1 MSKIRRSRDINTG
14 MSYFIDIDTFERIP
28 DNKYGSGLINTLVS
42 APTKALKPNKTK
54 DLVSTIIEDK
64 AIKPNT
70 ARKSV
75 KNETVKPMINTEN
88 KGEMIVKLLQ
98 THPDNM
104 KFKIVNTPRKKTKDQ
119 LNNDILSIDFDKII
133 DM

>member
-28 DNKYGSGLINTLVS
+28 DNKHGSGLINTLVS
-42 APTKALKPNKTK
+42 ASTKALLDNKNK
-54 DLVSTIIEDK
+54 YPVST
-64 AIKPNT
+64 PNT
-70 ARKSV
+70 VRKTINRLDKSV

-98 THPDNM
+98 AHPDNM
-104 KFKIVNTPRKKTKDQ
+104 KFKSETPTKKTKDQ

>member
-14 MSYFIDIDTFERIP
+14 MSYFVNIDTGERI
-28 DNKYGSGLINTLVS
+28 NEYKYGSGLINTLIS
-42 APTKALKPNKTK
+42 ASKETLTNNKPK
-54 DLVSTIIEDK
+54 DPVST
-64 AIKPNT
+64 PNT
-70 ARKSV
+70 VRKTFNRLDKSV
-75 KNETVKPMINTEN
+75 KNEIVKPIINTEN
-88 KGEMIVKLLQ
+88 KGELIVKLLQ

-104 KFKIVNTPRKKTKDQ
+104 KFKSETPAKKTKDQ